1 MEALAG
7 AYARADAA
15 VKPAVF
21 AGLKAAL
28 GLDLAGPGG
37 LSPLTAGL
45 PGLESPTP
53 LLCWMAT
60 YLVVISLGLAF
71 RTPKRKGA
79 EDQQGNRPHPDMI
92 CPRFHP
98 SVSMPCYHAYCPT
111 L

>member
-79 EDQQGNRPHPDMI
+79 EDPAWVRG
-92 CPRFHP
+92 
-98 SVSMPCYHAYCPT
+98 VT
-111 L
+111 LVHNVLLIALSS